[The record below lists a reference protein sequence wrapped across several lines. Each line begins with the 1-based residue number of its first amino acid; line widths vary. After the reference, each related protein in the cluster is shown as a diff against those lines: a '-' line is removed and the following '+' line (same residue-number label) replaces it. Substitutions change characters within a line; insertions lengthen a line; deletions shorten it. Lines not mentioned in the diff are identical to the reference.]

1 MHCNFACVAL
11 QCSLCLRIVIAPLS
25 GASLVNFMLVFKLV
39 GLCIHVELEFLNLQL
54 GFLYFQSLLFRL
66 DSSFLSLRVR
76 LVCFHRHRGR
86 SKQRGEHGR

>member
-39 GLCIHVELEFLNLQL
+39 DLCIH
-54 GFLYFQSLLFRL
+54 GKRPL
-66 DSSFLSLRVR
+66 DRTGRSRVR
-76 LVCFHRHRGR
+76 EASEVGR
-86 SKQRGEHGR
+86 RPVVFGARKRKAAKNEG